1 METVFDHNI
10 TGKEFN
16 ELFGQFFKDKDDYL
30 KNMTIESHAFFNIY
44 ELYIL
49 RNDLGKA
56 EKYLDLSGIPIEDII
71 DRAVSSK
78 TKIQVSQ
85 RFLM

>member
-10 TGKEFN
+10 TEKEFK

-30 KNMTIESHAFFNIY
+30 KNMTIESHAYFNIY

-71 DRAVSSK
+71 DRCN
-78 TKIQVSQ
+78 
-85 RFLM
+85 